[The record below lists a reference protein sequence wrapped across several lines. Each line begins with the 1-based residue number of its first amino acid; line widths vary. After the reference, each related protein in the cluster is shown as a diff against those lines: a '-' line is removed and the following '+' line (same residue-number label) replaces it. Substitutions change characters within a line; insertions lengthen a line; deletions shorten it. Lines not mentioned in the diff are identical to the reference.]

1 MPGIIYCVTNP
12 SMNNYCKVGE
22 TGKTIKDRMKGLNN
36 TSIPIP
42 FKLDFFIEI
51 DYCKRFNIEKT
62 IHKEIIKFGYDRLPG
77 KEFFKCNPNDIKHIF
92 EKYGTIKYEE
102 KESVKESVK
111 DVVKESVKESVK
123 CSECNKF
130 FYNKSNL
137 TKHIKINCKV
147 IKQKCKDNK
156 NKEIIINQILNIST
170 ITPSSIINNIVKCE
184 KCNITF
190 TCKEH
195 LENHI
200 KNPCV
205 IKLDSKI
212 KSIVNTLL
220 KDVNK
225 PIINEKCPYCNISF
239 YQKHN
244 VIKHVKLN
252 CKIKKELDIQNNYFL
267 NKINI
272 CNLK

>member
-102 KESVKESVK
+102 KESVK

-123 CSECNKF
+123 KYICKTCNKTF
-130 FYNKSNL
+130 ARKDYLNNHTLKLNPC
-137 TKHIKINCKV
+137 KPIKIV
-147 IKQKCKDNK
+147 
-156 NKEIIINQILNIST
+156 EIILENNCEFCKKNFST
-170 ITPSSIINNIVKCE
+170 NYNLKKHQKGHCKMMNNINN
-184 KCNITF
+184 
-190 TCKEH
+190 
-195 LENHI
+195 
-200 KNPCV
+200 
-205 IKLDSKI
+205 DKI
-212 KSIVNTLL
+212 KTDLWN
-220 KDVNK
+220 
-225 PIINEKCPYCNISF
+225 NI
-239 YQKHN
+239 Q
-244 VIKHVKLN
+244 VKFL
-252 CKIKKELDIQNNYFL
+252 EFL
-267 NKINI
+267 NNQNFNKT
-272 CNLK
+272 NL